1 MPNNRMVF
9 KDENHKLSSAF
20 IKDLQKRTALD
31 LSFQSEARWDNN
43 QKTKYITSLITG
55 KAPSKIIVANV
66 NLCLERHNPGSDD
79 WKYFADWKKEN
90 KDDISIDG
98 NNRTITID

>member
-1 MPNNRMVF
+1 MKEHNAYNRMVL
-9 KDENHKLSSAF
+9 KMNTTNCQVLLLKTYKKE
-20 IKDLQKRTALD
+20 QPLD

-66 NLCLERHNPGSDD
+66 NLCLERHNL
-79 WKYFADWKKEN
+79 
-90 KDDISIDG
+90 
-98 NNRTITID
+98 